1 MPPESP
7 ERVAIR
13 LRLYNDFDYYA
24 PNVLKIRTKD
34 SKIVPFKIN
43 EAQRRLAL
51 VVNKQ
56 YAAEQKVRV
65 IILKARQMG
74 LSTWVG
80 GRLFSRVSQRR
91 ARKAMVVAHEAK
103 STRALFDMTKRFY
116 DLCPP
121 ILQPQTKYASQNA
134 MTFGVLDSGYVVAT
148 AGGDSIGRGETL
160 THVHASE
167 LAFWPKSSALANFNG
182 LMQSVPNAPDTEV

>member
-80 GRLFSRVSQRR
+80 GRLFSRVS
-91 ARKAMVVAHEAK
+91 
-103 STRALFDMTKRFY
+103 
-116 DLCPP
+116 
-121 ILQPQTKYASQNA
+121 
-134 MTFGVLDSGYVVAT
+134 
-148 AGGDSIGRGETL
+148 
-160 THVHASE
+160 
-167 LAFWPKSSALANFNG
+167 
-182 LMQSVPNAPDTEV
+182 